1 VEDVGQQQHC
11 QGSESCH
18 MPKEGQSS
26 ELCLRYSMR
35 IDNHDL
41 DTAQHEHGR
50 KEKGKFALFSDH
62 NGSLLRRQPGAMSM
76 GYKAA

>member
-1 VEDVGQQQHC
+1 
-11 QGSESCH
+11 

-62 NGSLLRRQPGAMSM
+62 KGSLIQGSSNWMAL
-76 GYKAA
+76 KACQ